1 MLQLANE
8 GYFSLENTEDL
19 LNPWNEQLVR
29 LGILFHR
36 ARQDYVAG
44 LYSVLERQLFEKRDV
59 TTRYVSALEGKGDLD
74 DYESLLRSRIAV
86 RLPAE
91 VSAGYALIGPHRDD
105 LEILLDGREMRAYVS
120 SGQQRSALLLLDL
133 AAISLYNSSVND
145 HPVFII
151 DDVDA
156 ELDESRIKRLLEY
169 LENRTQTF
177 ITTSKRSHVEGFF
190 SRANVYEIEEGQVR
204 NTSVETTLAINGPS
218 V

>member
-1 MLQLANE
+1 VLQLANE
-8 GYFSLENTEDL
+8 GEFSLEKTDDL
-19 LNPWNEQLVR
+19 LGPWNEQLAS
-29 LGILFHR
+29 LGTLIHR
-36 ARQDYVAG
+36 ARQDYVVG
-44 LYSVLERQLFEKRDV
+44 LNSVLERQLFEKRDV
-59 TTRYVSALEGKGDLD
+59 TTRYVSSLEGKGDLG
-74 DYESLLRSRIAV
+74 DYESLLRSRIEV

-91 VSAGYALIGPHRDD
+91 VSAGYALVGPHRDD
-105 LEILLDGREMRAYVS
+105 LEILLDGREMRAFGS

-133 AAISLYNSSVND
+133 AAISLYNSNANE

-190 SRANVYEIEEGQVR
+190 SKANVYEIEDGKVR
-204 NTSVETTLAINGPS
+204 NRNAQPITRD
-218 V
+218 